1 MYFMLNVFH
10 KFIVTERNQV
20 TLNDYRGM
28 CKFNSF
34 LLKDL
39 IFTITPGSL
48 LVPRIIY
55 GGSLKPESGPKAF
68 PCMRIKKIFLKKIV
82 SSAFK

>member
-39 IFTITPGSL
+39 IS
-48 LVPRIIY
+48 
-55 GGSLKPESGPKAF
+55 
-68 PCMRIKKIFLKKIV
+68 KIQEY
-82 SSAFK
+82 